1 MQEFA
6 QDREAPAAE
15 DPSAAI
21 EEAAPAQQTSS
32 DHSASGDGPHTCLTA
47 VLTADTEGSCHDR
60 RVKRICLA
68 RLNCSAARSAICS
81 EFTAVCGESMLPACD
96 ATALVTW

>member
-6 QDREAPAAE
+6 QEGEAPAAE
-15 DPSAAI
+15 DPPAAI

-32 DHSASGDGPHTCLTA
+32 DHSASGDGPDTCLTA

-60 RVKRICLA
+60 RVKRVCLA
-68 RLNCSAARSAICS
+68 CLHCSAGRSTICS
-81 EFTAVCGESMLPACD
+81 GFNAVCGESMLPACD